1 MSSAVLGP
9 VFRNLADA
17 MSATIKAFES
27 AIRTLLQKI
36 RANLKG
42 KPNDRRRFDDAW
54 NKARNTKSRLRAAV
68 RALGRLVDDL
78 EELGDVAAPELD
90 DAERELWAL
99 IDLLRALQ
107 GLEEVRDHYD
117 DLARRFGS

>member
-9 VFRNLADA
+9 VFRNLANA
-17 MSATIKAFES
+17 MEATIKAFES
-27 AIRTLLQKI
+27 AIRALRQKI

-42 KPNDRRRFDDAW
+42 KPNDRRRFDDEW
-54 NKARNTKSRLRAAV
+54 QKAKTTKSRLRAAV

-78 EELGDVAAPELD
+78 ENLGDAASSELT

-107 GLEEVRDHYD
+107 GLEDLRDHYD
-117 DLARRFGS
+117 GLAKGMGY